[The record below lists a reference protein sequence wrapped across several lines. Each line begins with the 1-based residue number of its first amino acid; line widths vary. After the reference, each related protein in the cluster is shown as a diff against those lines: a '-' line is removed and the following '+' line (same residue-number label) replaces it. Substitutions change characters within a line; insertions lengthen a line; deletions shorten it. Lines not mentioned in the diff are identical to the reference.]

1 MRILFLTLLL
11 LSLVLLRPVAGR
23 TARIPE
29 RLLYRTTVT
38 LARESE
44 THLRLRAAADGCDW
58 GAKGRESAV
67 VSLTVDGERN
77 QEIVLFRGATMQ
89 DYDALLGPLP
99 AGKHEIAVTFRPD
112 LSPPGVLEPRVETA
126 KVFPEGKDEKERLAW
141 KYSPLLYGRPDNA
154 STDVPL
160 VLFYDLR
167 DEGANWRIIY
177 SLIWSN
183 EDGGT
188 GNDLGSLVARWGRS
202 TDIEWIYDVTI
213 LKETGTVTKGLIQ
226 AAGHAIVPF
235 AGQYRGAHPL
245 LRTSTT
251 NNMVADSGTSP
262 LLFSLAP
269 LRRISPEKE
278 TRETVMDA
286 FPWTH
291 AIAAKEMAREG
302 KWETPADPAT
312 VAASDIRNYLQVDYQ
327 AQCSGG
333 ALLAVR
339 VRLADGHEFFSDHG
353 RRTDAVGRSGWI
365 RTTVELP
372 PDTPPARITEIAFLR
387 RDMGTGSAVLTAA
400 RAFFLDREYRPQKH
414 LRVWT
419 SGPNAP
425 GSVSPKSP
433 LLILR

>member
-1 MRILFLTLLL
+1 MRFLFLTLLFL
-11 LSLVLLRPVAGR
+11 ALARFHPAAGR
-23 TARIPE
+23 TAQTPE
-29 RLLYRTTVT
+29 RVLYRTTVS
-38 LARESE
+38 LSREGE
-44 THLRLRAAADGCDW
+44 AHLRLRAAAPGCDW
-58 GAKGRESAV
+58 GVKGRESAV

-77 QEIVLFRGATMQ
+77 QEIVLFRGATTQ
-89 DYDALLGPLP
+89 DYDALLGPLS
-99 AGKHEIAVTFRPD
+99 AGKHDIAVTFRPD
-112 LSPPGVLEPRVETA
+112 LSPSGVSEPRIEKMTVLP
-126 KVFPEGKDEKERLAW
+126 KGKDERERLAW
-141 KYSPLLYGRPDNA
+141 KHSPLLYGRADNA

-160 VLFYDLR
+160 VLYYDLR
-167 DEGANWRIIY
+167 DEGANWHIIY

-213 LKETGTVTKGLIQ
+213 VKATGTVTKGLIQ
-226 AAGHAIVPF
+226 AAGHATVPF
-235 AGQYRGAHPL
+235 AGQYRGNHPL

-269 LRRISPEKE
+269 LRRISSEKE
-278 TRETVMDA
+278 TREAIMDA

-291 AIAAKEMAREG
+291 ALAAKEMAREG

-312 VAASDIRNYLQVDYQ
+312 IAASDIRNYLQVDYQ
-327 AQCSGG
+327 AQFSGG

-339 VRLADGHEFFSDHG
+339 VRLADGREFFSDHG
-353 RRTDAVGRSGWI
+353 RRTDAIGRSGWV

-372 PDTPPARITEIAFLR
+372 SDTPPASIKEIAFLR
-387 RDMGTGSAVLTAA
+387 RDTGTGSAALTAA
-400 RAFFLDREYRPQKH
+400 RAFFLDREYRPQKP

-419 SGPNAP
+419 SGPN
-425 GSVSPKSP
+425 VSGVVSSESP
-433 LLILR
+433 LRISR